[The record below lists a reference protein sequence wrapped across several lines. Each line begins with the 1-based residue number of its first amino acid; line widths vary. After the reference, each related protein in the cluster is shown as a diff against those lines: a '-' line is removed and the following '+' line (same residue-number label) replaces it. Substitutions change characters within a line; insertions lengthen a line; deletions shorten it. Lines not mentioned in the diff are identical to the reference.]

1 VPKTPVTVFALVF
14 AQLWV
19 TALWTAMMLII
30 YRSRPDI
37 EAADPAASVRRYRRL
52 LARCTSAMLAL
63 VTLIDLSLLLA
74 ALRNWQ
80 VYRLS
85 GAGAAL
91 PLLPYAAGLLVFV
104 TFVLRSGQGG
114 FRLAADGTD
123 GGGPPDL
130 ARRAGLADRDDDRFW
145 KGGLIYVNR
154 DDPALMVGARFGVG
168 WTFNLANP
176 AAWLLLSAIAG
187 VPAGLVII
195 AVLTR

>member
-1 VPKTPVTVFALVF
+1 MTAFAIVF

-19 TALWTAMMLII
+19 TALWTGMMLII

-37 EAADPAASVRRYRRL
+37 DAADPAASVRRYRRFL
-52 LARCTSAMLAL
+52 VRCTTGMLAL

-80 VYRLS
+80 VYRLA

-91 PLLPYAAGLLVFV
+91 PLLPYAVGLLVV
-104 TFVLRSGQGG
+104 IAVLLRSGQGG
-114 FRLAADGTD
+114 FRLAADGID
-123 GGGPPDL
+123 SGGPTDPGK
-130 ARRAGLADRDDDRFW
+130 RAGLADRDDDRFW

-176 AAWLLLSAIAG
+176 AAWLFLSAIAG